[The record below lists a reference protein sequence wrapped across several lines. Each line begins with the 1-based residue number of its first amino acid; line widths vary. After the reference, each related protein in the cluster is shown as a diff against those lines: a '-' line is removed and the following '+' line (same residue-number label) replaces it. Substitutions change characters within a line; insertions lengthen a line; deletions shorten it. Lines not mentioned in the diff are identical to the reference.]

1 MRSYVTLRHAP
12 LLLFALLLA
21 LGACQR
27 RESVDTLRSAYYW
40 STTWKMDSAKVRFI
54 RQHHI
59 RRLYVRYFDV
69 VRDADGQARPNATL
83 RFPDEMGW
91 GGEHAAPTSPVPRG
105 VEVVPVVYLVNDCL
119 RPAPHATSPDTLATM
134 VLRRILA
141 MSQAHGLQD
150 IREVQVDCDWTATT
164 AHAYFRFLTA
174 LRQQAHGRHLRL
186 SATIRL
192 HQLALEAPPVD
203 RGVLM
208 MYNTGDARRLACHKP
223 ILDMAAAAPY
233 LGHLAAYPLP
243 LAAAYPLFTW
253 RILFREGRFVGFLH
267 ADDDLPVLPGD
278 SIVVRRPELTDIL
291 QAVRA
296 IRLRRPDACDEVILF
311 DLSTPNILRFN
322 PLDYD
327 KIYRHP

>member
-1 MRSYVTLRHAP
+1 
-12 LLLFALLLA
+12 
-21 LGACQR
+21 
-27 RESVDTLRSAYYW
+27 
-40 STTWKMDSAKVRFI
+40 
-54 RQHHI
+54 
-59 RRLYVRYFDV
+59 
-69 VRDADGQARPNATL
+69 
-83 RFPDEMGW
+83 
-91 GGEHAAPTSPVPRG
+91 
-105 VEVVPVVYLVNDCL
+105 
-119 RPAPHATSPDTLATM
+119 
-134 VLRRILA
+134 
-141 MSQAHGLQD
+141 
-150 IREVQVDCDWTATT
+150 
-164 AHAYFRFLTA
+164 
-174 LRQQAHGRHLRL
+174 
-186 SATIRL
+186 
-192 HQLALEAPPVD
+192 
-203 RGVLM
+203 
-208 MYNTGDARRLACHKP
+208 
-223 ILDMAAAAPY
+223 MAAAAPY